1 VTADMLPVVARVFPP
16 GCGWPGCLHHYYRP
30 RRELVSG
37 GEPVVAGCICVAW
50 PDARSGAHVV
60 AVNPLCEGHHSVMEM
75 IEDAADV
82 LCMRGYLDPEGD
94 EIPPEI
100 VADLLDLYLAGQCG
114 LCPGWP
120 SPDNLAEHLL
130 ARKQEEW
137 ERFGIAPWWCD
148 CGAIYKPLTE
158 FGATTY
164 YATTDPDGLLGDP
177 AGVIKRNAKGQVKH
191 SDRCPACA
199 RRFADTVA
207 DRVNPQQALF

>member
-1 VTADMLPVVARVFPP
+1 MTADMLPIVARVFPP

-30 RRELVSG
+30 AASSSGG
-37 GEPVVAGCICVAW
+37 GEPVIAGCICVAW
-50 PDARSGAHVV
+50 PDARGGAHVV

-75 IEDAADV
+75 IEDAAAV

-130 ARKQEEW
+130 ARKQE
-137 ERFGIAPWWCD
+137 I
-148 CGAIYKPLTE
+148 LT
-158 FGATTY
+158 T
-164 YATTDPDGLLGDP
+164 
-177 AGVIKRNAKGQVKH
+177 
-191 SDRCPACA
+191 A
-199 RRFADTVA
+199 RRYARVRAMLEVWLYIHVPMTFALLAAVTAHIVS
-207 DRVNPQQALF
+207 VFFF